1 MPCSRPF
8 LLVLED
14 PDQVQR
20 AVALVESL
28 IQREDQ
34 GSLGWW
40 ICQEVFHLSTHFD
53 VHFDTSYIT
62 GPGNLAQVQALW

>member
-1 MPCSRPF
+1 MGSELARADEWHALQQAL

-20 AVALVESL
+20 AGCPSRVSDST
-28 IQREDQ
+28 EDQ

-53 VHFDTSYIT
+53 VT
-62 GPGNLAQVQALW
+62 